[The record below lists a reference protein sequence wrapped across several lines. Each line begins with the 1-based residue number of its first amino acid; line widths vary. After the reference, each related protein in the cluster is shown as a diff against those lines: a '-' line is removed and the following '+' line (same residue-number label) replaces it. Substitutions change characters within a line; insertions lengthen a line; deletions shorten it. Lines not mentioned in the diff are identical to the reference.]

1 MATLRAL
8 DTAQPL
14 ERFVEL
20 TKLIRTLEAER
31 DGLKDTLI
39 EALQAEPPGDDG
51 QQSVDFD
58 GHRLELATRPRWN
71 YSDDVKELEKQV
83 KELKATERID
93 GTAEKTSENIHV
105 RCSRH
110 RTASGRAWSEDE
122 ARARKVA
129 KISDF
134 IREAGVDPSS
144 LAEMQQDER
153 DDLARRAGQRTPS
166 NKTWSMVIE
175 AAAQKMFEEDRKP
188 ARRTYEE
195 VKAETDRLFY

>member
-14 ERFVEL
+14 ERFVEI

-51 QQSVDFD
+51 QQAVDFD
-58 GHRLELATRPRWN
+58 GHRLELASRPRWK
-71 YSDDVKELEKQV
+71 YSAELKALEKQV
-83 KELKATERID
+83 KEMKAAERID
-93 GTAEKTSENIHV
+93 GTAEKTSENIHL

-110 RTASGRAWSEDE
+110 RSSGAWSEDE
-122 ARARKVA
+122 ARRRKVER
-129 KISDF
+129 ISDF
-134 IREAGVDPSS
+134 IREAGVDPDS

-153 DDLARRAGQRTPS
+153 DAMARRAGQRTPS
-166 NKTWSMVIE
+166 DKTWSMVI
-175 AAAQKMFEEDRKP
+175 AAAASKMGDRQP
-188 ARRTYEE
+188 VRRTFEE